1 MSCSRDAQG
10 DPGDP
15 ALIATPAAD
24 GHSPSPSHSSTS
36 PPPRPPFP
44 PQPGGVTQLAIDAGE
59 ACYAAG
65 QAAPSKD
72 DAQGFLAKRVPRA
85 LLLDPKALPP
95 PFSSPG
101 DAFLQFV
108 LENFSSLVCSPVS
121 PGSPLFAPSPVH
133 IMVKHRGQDHVPL
146 SLVCSMLKFWLG
158 SAFENLDVF

>member
-1 MSCSRDAQG
+1 LRMSCSHDAQG

-15 ALIATPAAD
+15 PPVATPAAG
-24 GHSPSPSHSSTS
+24 GHLPSPSHSSTS
-36 PPPRPPFP
+36 PPHSPSSPPH
-44 PQPGGVTQLAIDAGE
+44 PGGVTQLATVTGE
-59 ACYAAG
+59 AGSTAG
-65 QAAPSKD
+65 QAAAGKE
-72 DAQGFLAKRVPRA
+72 DAQGFLVKRVPRA

-133 IMVKHRGQDHVPL
+133 IMVKHRDQEPVPL
-146 SLVCSMLKFWLG
+146 SSVCSMLKFWLG
-158 SAFENLDVF
+158 SAF